1 MQDPENRTDTYQSG
15 GGEAI
20 GAARDFCYAAPMG
33 WGRFA
38 RIWTGRGWL
47 WRACVII
54 FTLLVPAPI
63 ILLLIFR
70 FVPIPG
76 TPDMLRALVTGK
88 GVHYSWS
95 SNISPRLERAV
106 IAAEDQNF
114 CRHND

>member
-1 MQDPENRTDTYQSG
+1 MTARNELLMQDPENRTDTYHSG

-88 GVHYSWS
+88 ACIIPGPAT
-95 SNISPRLERAV
+95 SPPGWNGR
-106 IAAEDQNF
+106 
-114 CRHND
+114 